1 MRGAALPASP
11 RFVLGPNY
19 PSVISTTAEL
29 RELAS
34 QVRDSEWVALDT
46 EADSLHAYPEKLC
59 LLQVGVPGGEFLV
72 DPLADLHLEPLWEAM
87 EGHRII
93 FHAADY
99 DLRLLFRGHHFKP
112 RSIFD
117 TMLAARIVGEARFG
131 LNDALNTHLGITLEK
146 GSQKANWG
154 RRPLT
159 PAMVDY
165 ALNDVRHLFPLQK
178 SLQRKLESLGRI
190 EWHEQVCERLI
201 RDCCQPERVDDDAIW
216 RTKGHDKLDALG
228 LAVLRELWHW
238 REKDALR
245 TGRPPFFILKHEQL
259 AELSAA
265 ASETRSNRG
274 LNLPHFLTS
283 KRRAGVLEAI
293 QRGLEVPENRL
304 PRPIRVQSRRMT
316 RAELDVSDRLAKV
329 RDLNA
334 RELGIDPTLIASKA
348 TLYAL
353 GRNDPEAWSD
363 LMPWQRR
370 LLEKPP
376 AAGSSSARVPE
387 STPLSR
393 TAVAHEPDDHDR
405 QMPLCG
411 LD

>member
-1 MRGAALPASP
+1 M
-11 RFVLGPNY
+11 
-19 PSVISTTAEL
+19 ISTTAEL

-34 QVRDSEWVALDT
+34 KVSESDWVALDT

-59 LLQVGVPGGEFLV
+59 LLQVGIPGEEFLV
-72 DPLADLHLEPLWEAM
+72 DPLADLHLEPLWEALD
-87 EGHRII
+87 GHCII

-112 RSIFD
+112 GRIFD

-131 LNDALNTHLGITLEK
+131 LNDVLNTHLGITLEK

-159 PAMVDY
+159 SAMIDY
-165 ALNDVRHLFPLQK
+165 ALNDVRHLFPLQQ
-178 SLQRKLESLGRI
+178 SLQRRLEALGRV
-190 EWHEQVCERLI
+190 EWHQQTCERLI
-201 RDCCQPERVDDDAIW
+201 RDCCQPERIDDDAVW
-216 RTKGHDKLDALG
+216 RTKGHDKLDPLG

-259 AELSAA
+259 AELAAA
-265 ASETRSNRG
+265 ASETRSARG

-283 KRRAGVLEAI
+283 KRRAGLLEAI
-293 QRGLEVPENRL
+293 QRGLEIAEDRL
-304 PRPIRVQSRRMT
+304 PRPIRVHSRRMT
-316 RAELDVSDRLAKV
+316 RAELDVSDRLAKI

-348 TLYAL
+348 TLFAL
-353 GRNDPEAWSD
+353 GRNDPEAWSG
-363 LMPWQRR
+363 LMPWQRA
-370 LLEKPP
+370 LLETPP
-376 AAGSSSARVPE
+376 ATRTPSRRSAQPVLPAEAKSAEPE
-387 STPLSR
+387 D
-393 TAVAHEPDDHDR
+393 DDH
-405 QMPLCG
+405 QPPLCG